1 LAYDNYKGKIAIGR
15 LYSGTLKK
23 AQTVA
28 HINRAGEIKK
38 VAAHLGDA
46 F

>member
-1 LAYDNYKGKIAIGR
+1 MLTVNLAYDNYKGKIAIGR

-28 HINRAGEIKK
+28 HITAPAR
-38 VAAHLGDA
+38 
-46 F
+46 